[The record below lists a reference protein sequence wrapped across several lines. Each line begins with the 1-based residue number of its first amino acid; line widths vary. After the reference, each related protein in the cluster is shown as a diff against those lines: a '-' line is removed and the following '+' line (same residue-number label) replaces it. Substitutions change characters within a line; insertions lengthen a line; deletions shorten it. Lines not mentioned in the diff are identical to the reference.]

1 MNKKDYI
8 IITFFVLIFAI
19 VLYQKKFSGRGN
31 GSAGTSAGQGENS
44 ISNAPSSGTEA
55 RELDDKFAELVEA
68 FAPSGKSNPKK
79 GTPPA
84 GLNTKSF
91 YDEKGNFKSY
101 YDGKLPDEF
110 LTKLEYFTDPHK
122 MQDDIYYKKSK
133 MFWHQDAEREE
144 FKKFHDW
151 RGKDKKKWNEL
162 LDNHAKA
169 QHEANEKNNETW
181 KQLKRDYYHYDS
193 ELR

>member
-1 MNKKDYI
+1 MD
-8 IITFFVLIFAI
+8 
-19 VLYQKKFSGRGN
+19 SGKE
-31 GSAGTSAGQGENS
+31 T
-44 ISNAPSSGTEA
+44 SSGTS
-55 RELDDKFAELVEA
+55 
-68 FAPSGKSNPKK
+68 SGKSQSSGIAGNSKSTQSSNLSGENNSEANSLNKTFSDIIDAFAGSKDEEKNPKK
-79 GTPPA
+79 GIPPQ

-101 YDGKLPDEF
+101 YDGKLPEEF
-110 LTKLEYFTDPHK
+110 LTKTEHFTDPHK

-151 RGKDKKKWNEL
+151 RGKDRKAYQKL
-162 LDNHAKA
+162 LDDHARA
-169 QHEANEKNNETW
+169 QEEANEKNRETW
-181 KQLKRDYYHYDS
+181 IRLKREYYNYDS